1 MKKILT
7 LITISFLLFSCSN
20 SVNEGEI
27 KASLIGKTLGE
38 HKITSLSQIKELEI
52 LNELISDD
60 IAEYK
65 VKILL
70 EDVKDERKSYVN
82 TLLTYKQ
89 NDDKWELIQSNIIKT
104 ENDVIGEDISEV
116 EEEEDLTT
124 ANFLVRKWE
133 GKLKNKNLIL
143 VIEKQTKSKIYGY
156 NVVGNNKRP
165 VSGDWKYQEDE
176 NRRNELGEIWT
187 MYLVEGGDGDND
199 KWDGYFELG
208 VGVYS
213 GMYSAGGT
221 WTHPMTDDVK
231 KVTLEK
237 N

>member
-1 MKKILT
+1 MKKIF
-7 LITISFLLFSCSN
+7 ILLALSLSIVSCSN
-20 SVNEGEI
+20 SVGKDEI
-27 KASLIGKTLGE
+27 KASLIGQTLGE
-38 HKITSLSQIKELEI
+38 HIITSLSQLKEIEI
-52 LNELISDD
+52 LEEIVSDD

-89 NDDKWELIQSNIIKT
+89 NENKWELIQSNIIKT
-104 ENDVIGEDISEV
+104 ENDVIGNDISEV
-116 EEEEDLTT
+116 EKEEELTND
-124 ANFLVRKWE
+124 NFLVGKWE
-133 GKLKNKNLIL
+133 GKLKYKDLIL
-143 VIEKQTKSKIYGY
+143 VIERQTKTKIYGY
-156 NVVGNNKRP
+156 NVVGDNKRP

-176 NRRNELGEIWT
+176 NRRNKLGEIWT

-213 GMYSAGGT
+213 GMYSASGT
-221 WTHPMTDDVK
+221 WTHPLNDVIK